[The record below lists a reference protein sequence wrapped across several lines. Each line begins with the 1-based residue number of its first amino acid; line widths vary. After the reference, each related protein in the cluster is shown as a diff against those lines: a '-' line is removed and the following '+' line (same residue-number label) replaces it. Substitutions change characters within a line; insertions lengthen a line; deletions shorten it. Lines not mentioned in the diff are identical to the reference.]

1 MKCRGDLQMNTF
13 KVEVIETLL
22 KVVEVQALDES
33 NALGR
38 VEEDYK
44 RGNIVLDDNN
54 FVRVQF
60 KISE

>member
-1 MKCRGDLQMNTF
+1 MNTF

>member
-1 MKCRGDLQMNTF
+1 MNTF

-38 VEEDYK
+38 GEEDYK